1 MLAEKHPEIERVRLG
16 SLEPDHITDEMIA
29 GLKQVTKLCPQF
41 HISVQSGC
49 NNVLKAMNRH
59 YTAEEYEELAK
70 KLRSTFDDATITT
83 DVLVGFPTES
93 EEDFKTT
100 CEFVKRIGFEK
111 VHVFP
116 YSVREG
122 TRAEKMNQLTKAV
135 KESRAAT
142 LSKITDEIRKDYL
155 KKQKGKTVSVLFEL
169 YKDGYSEGYTENY
182 TPVRIYTDKDYKGE
196 IKNVV
201 ITDVDDDW
209 CVGEIE

>member
-1 MLAEKHPEIERVRLG
+1 
-16 SLEPDHITDEMIA
+16 
-29 GLKQVTKLCPQF
+29 
-41 HISVQSGC
+41 
-49 NNVLKAMNRH
+49 
-59 YTAEEYEELAK
+59 
-70 KLRSTFDDATITT
+70 
-83 DVLVGFPTES
+83 
-93 EEDFKTT
+93 
-100 CEFVKRIGFEK
+100 
-111 VHVFP
+111 
-116 YSVREG
+116 
-122 TRAEKMNQLTKAV
+122 MNQLTKAV

-201 ITDVDDDW
+201 ITDVGDDW